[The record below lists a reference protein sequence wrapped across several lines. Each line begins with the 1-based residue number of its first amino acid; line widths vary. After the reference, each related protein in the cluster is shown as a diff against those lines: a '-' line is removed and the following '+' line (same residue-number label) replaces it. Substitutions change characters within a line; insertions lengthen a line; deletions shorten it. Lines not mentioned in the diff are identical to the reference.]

1 MQTTIKQIILSIVYV
16 MACYTTT
23 VIAHGDHK
31 DPAKSV
37 KANVVFSDAL
47 ENVPG
52 KALTVV
58 EVDVPPGVG
67 SPSHQHA
74 GTVFVYVLEGTVKS
88 QLNNG
93 EIVEFKKGESWIEPP
108 GTVHSMTENPSKT
121 ENARVMAVF
130 VAEEG
135 AQLTTMDEP
144 AK

>member
-1 MQTTIKQIILSIVYV
+1 MQTTFKQIILAIAYV
-16 MACYTTT
+16 IACFTTS
-23 VIAHGDHK
+23 VIAHGDYSG
-31 DPAKSV
+31 PANSI
-37 KANVVFSDAL
+37 KANVVFSEAL
-47 ENVPG
+47 ANVPG

-58 EVDVPPGVG
+58 EVDVPPGAS

-74 GTVFVYVLEGTVKS
+74 GTVYVYVLEGTVRS

-93 EIVEFKKGESWIEPP
+93 EVVDYKKGESWIEPP

-135 AQLTTMDEP
+135 AQLRTMDEP

>member
-1 MQTTIKQIILSIVYV
+1 MQITIKKIILSITCV
-16 MACYTTT
+16 MACYTTS
-23 VIAHGDHK
+23 VIAHGVHK
-31 DPAKSV
+31 DPANSV
-37 KANVVFSDAL
+37 KANVVFSEAL
-47 ENVPG
+47 VNVPG

-93 EIVEFKKGESWIEPP
+93 EIVEYKKGESWIEPP
-108 GTVHSMTENPSKT
+108 GTVHSMTENPRKT

-144 AK
+144 AN

>member
-1 MQTTIKQIILSIVYV
+1 MKTVIKKIISSIVYV
-16 MACYTTT
+16 MACYTIT

-31 DPAKSV
+31 DPTKSV
-37 KANVVFSDAL
+37 KVNVVFSDAL

-108 GTVHSMTENPSKT
+108 GTVHSMTKNPSKT

-144 AK
+144 VK